1 MFVDRL
7 PYLAPSLALAVLLAS
22 CSSGMHDVPLE
33 ECPGDEVGVTVGIR
47 YSHAPAGAL
56 EVTGPVP
63 LAVGTSYTVV
73 VYRSPERV
81 QAGVATFR
89 P

>member
-1 MFVDRL
+1 VLYSGDQ
-7 PYLAPSLALAVLLAS
+7 ALENPFRS
-22 CSSGMHDVPLE
+22 
-33 ECPGDEVGVTVGIR
+33 GIR
-47 YSHAPAGAL
+47 YGDAPAGAL
-56 EVTGPVP
+56 EVAGPVP
-63 LAVGTSYTVV
+63 LSVGTSYTVV